1 MALPGEEAGVSG
13 SGPASLGTGYS
24 GHGVQLE
31 EVEGKG
37 HPTRVVGETLK
48 LNEVR
53 DSCADRASSAG
64 RHLYHSS
71 HNPPPPWASQVALVV
86 KNPPVNAEDLRDA
99 DSILGLGRSLGK
111 GMATH
116 SSVLAW
122 RIPRTEEAGRL
133 QSMGSTESDMTE
145 AT

>member
-1 MALPGEEAGVSG
+1 MALSGEEAGVSG

-86 KNPPVNAEDLRDA
+86 KNPPVNAEDLKTGYA
-99 DSILGLGRSLGK
+99 AKIVEFP
-111 GMATH
+111 
-116 SSVLAW
+116 SSVPELD
-122 RIPRTEEAGRL
+122 EVLSRL
-133 QSMGSTESDMTE
+133 LPWVQACDKSRLSFQTQG
-145 AT
+145 

>member
-37 HPTRVVGETLK
+37 HPTRAVGETLK

-64 RHLYHSS
+64 RHFTI
-71 HNPPPPWASQVALVV
+71 PPTTHPLH
-86 KNPPVNAEDLRDA
+86 
-99 DSILGLGRSLGK
+99 GLPR
-111 GMATH
+111 
-116 SSVLAW
+116 W
-122 RIPRTEEAGRL
+122 R
-133 QSMGSTESDMTE
+133 
-145 AT
+145 